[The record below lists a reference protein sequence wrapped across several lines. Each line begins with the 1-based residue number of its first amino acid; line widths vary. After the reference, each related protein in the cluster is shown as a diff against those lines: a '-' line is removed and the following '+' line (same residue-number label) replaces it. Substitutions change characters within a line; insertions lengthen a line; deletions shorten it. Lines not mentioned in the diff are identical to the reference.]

1 MFFRQKKDRQ
11 NDVFSD
17 FSFILNPGLINS
29 LYSRRSKT
37 ITDKG
42 EETVGKF
49 FIRKL
54 LSGLAVLALFSC
66 LQGYSPETAQAD
78 GLPITSVDAPAPVI
92 EPTVENENN
101 DTKVLFDNTHG
112 QTAGAADWVINGA
125 FSDFGEAIAGEGY
138 YVEELRQRTPITYED
153 LADFQVF
160 VIPEANIPYKD
171 AEQDA
176 ILQFVE
182 NGGSVFYIADHYN
195 ADRNLNRWDSGEIFN
210 GYRRGAF
217 DDPTKGFEEDEIE
230 SEAMQDVSNSDW
242 LADHFGVRFR
252 FNAIGDGVAEDIVA
266 PDDSFGVT
274 QGVDGVAF
282 HAGATIAVT
291 DPSIAK
297 GLVYVPEGVSS
308 WGPAVDQGVY
318 NGGGRDEGAFVA
330 ISKVGQ
336 GKAAFIGDS
345 SPVEDSSPAY
355 LREDTGS
362 TKTTYDGFE
371 EADDGVLLTNLI
383 NWLAEQEDYADFTG
397 QGIPLDEPTDLHDF
411 EIPEN
416 STESES
422 EPWSNPPSGY
432 EWYDRTTF
440 QPGSYGS
447 EEEASNPE
455 YQLQYQDVLP
465 GDMQEF
471 QIRFSGDKLG
481 ANGTESDFRVG
492 IYLDGGQQVAQFSLD
507 GENWSSNYGYSEY
520 FALNADQ
527 QGHASKTLYVRIK
540 SGVDGEAN
548 LRVKQGSANL
558 LTESVT
564 IDPDAVPEDLPE
576 EETPDLPEA
585 APIDQ
590 VRDLGDGELATIQ
603 GTVTSASGLWGAKGF
618 YIQDETAGIYVYQNE
633 QDVNPGDIVQLTGTT
648 ETYNGEEELMNIQAF
663 EVVGSVEV
671 PSPVIVGPAELSDH
685 QGSLVGLEAV
695 EITDL
700 RKADNYGTTEFTA
713 VNSAGDSVVVR
724 LDNRTGTDYDAFP
737 YQNGDVI
744 SVTGL
749 ASVFNGT
756 YQLKPRGIDD
766 FSAVDNGSLRQ
777 LIIDSDIRPGGIKI
791 ALLVKLKIAER
802 NSKYYDK
809 MIKFIDHQPDKH
821 ISADLKTELISM
833 IKAIR

>member
-1 MFFRQKKDRQ
+1 MGKH
-11 NDVFSD
+11 
-17 FSFILNPGLINS
+17 FIN
-29 LYSRRSKT
+29 
-37 ITDKG
+37 
-42 EETVGKF
+42 
-49 FIRKL
+49 KL
-54 LSGLAVLALFSC
+54 LSGLAVLVLFGC
-66 LQGYSPETAQAD
+66 LQGYAPETVQAD
-78 GLPITSVDAPAPVI
+78 DDLPITSVDAPAPVI

-138 YVEELRQRTPITYED
+138 YVEELRQTTPITYED
-153 LADFQVF
+153 LADYQVF
-160 VIPEANIPYKD
+160 VIPEANIPFKD
-171 AEQDA
+171 SEQAA

-217 DDPTKGFEEDEIE
+217 DNPTKGFEEDEVA
-230 SEAMQDVSNSDW
+230 SEAMQGVSSSDW

-266 PDDSFGVT
+266 PSDSFGIT
-274 QGVDGVAF
+274 QGVEGVAF

-291 DPSIAK
+291 DPAKAK

-330 ISKVGQ
+330 ISKAGQ

-345 SPVEDSSPAY
+345 SPVEDSSPIY
-355 LREDTGS
+355 LREDTGR

-383 NWLAEQEDYADFTG
+383 NWLAEQEDYADFNE
-397 QGIPLDEPTDLHDF
+397 QDIPLDEPTELHDF

-416 STESES
+416 STEPEA

-447 EEEASNPE
+447 GEEVSNPE
-455 YQLQYQDVLP
+455 YQLQYQDNLP
-465 GDMQEF
+465 GEMQEF
-471 QIRFSGDKLG
+471 QIRFIGENLG
-481 ANGTESDFRVG
+481 ANGSESDFRLG

-507 GENWSSNYGYSEY
+507 GETWSSNYGYSDY
-520 FALNADQ
+520 FTLNADQ
-527 QGHASKTLYVRIK
+527 QGYASKTLYVRIK
-540 SGVDGEAN
+540 SGVSGEAN
-548 LRVKQGSANL
+548 LRVKQGSSNL
-558 LTESVT
+558 LTETVT
-564 IDPDAVPEDLPE
+564 IDPDAVPEELPD
-576 EETPDLPEA
+576 EETPELPA
-585 APIDQ
+585 IAPIDQ
-590 VRDLGDGELATIQ
+590 VRALEDGELATIQ

-618 YIQDETAGIYVYQNE
+618 YVQDETAGIYVYQSA

-648 ETYNGEEELMNIQAF
+648 ETYNGEKELLDIQSF
-663 EVVGSVEV
+663 EIVGSEEV
-671 PSPVIVGPAELSDH
+671 PSPVVIGPEELSSY
-685 QGSLVGLEAV
+685 QGSLVQLEAV

-700 RKADNYGTTEFTA
+700 QKADNYGTTEFTA
-713 VNSAGDSVVVR
+713 INAAGEAVVVR

-737 YQNGDVI
+737 FQNGDVVSI
-744 SVTGL
+744 TGL
-749 ASVFNGT
+749 ASVFKGT
-756 YQLKPRGIDD
+756 YQLKPRSIDD
-766 FSAVDNGSLRQ
+766 FAAVERKSISQ
-777 LIIDSDIRPGGIKI
+777 LIGESDIQPGGIKT
-791 ALLVKLKIAER
+791 ALLAKVKKAEK
-802 NSKYYDK
+802 NSKHYDK
-809 MIKFIDHQPDKH
+809 LVHFISKQPDKH
-821 ISADLKTELISM
+821 IPSDVKAELNGLIETL
-833 IKAIR
+833 R